1 MNIDVVKIV
10 DNEDGS
16 ANLEVEMDAEAI
28 HFFVN
33 RAFIQMLM
41 DEVACSKE
49 EVLDA
54 QGSD

>member
-33 RAFIQMLM
+33 KAFIQML
-41 DEVACSKE
+41 KE
-49 EVLDA
+49 AVDVE
-54 QGSD
+54 GSD